1 MIRTSNAIDDKG
13 LSDSGIRPRL
23 VESVSQL
30 KSLSRSHQILVDT
43 MLSEMASPADETA
56 RPAAGRAAKA
66 QAPHAAS
73 TATNGKA
80 IGLREVAR
88 LANVSVATVSMVL
101 NSNPRISRA
110 TQLRVQK
117 VIDSVGYRPNRL
129 AQSLASQHTRVLAI
143 LLPALRHG
151 FGDAYF
157 GELIS
162 GICDRAGKLGY
173 KVMLEQAKPDFI
185 KSNGHIELFE
195 RRFVDGVLALG
206 CNDRHHFLSQFQDR
220 RHPLIVVDNYFKR
233 WKLDHVVCDYRGG
246 TSQVMNYLLQLGHR
260 AVGLI
265 NAAPE
270 VRTAVDRH
278 EVYEEK
284 FLAAG
289 ITPLKGWYCDGR
301 FTEEGGAAAAEAI
314 LKTHPEV
321 TALFAGN
328 DKMAI
333 GAMHYL
339 HRSGMKVPQDISVVG
354 FDDMHH
360 SAFVTP
366 SLTTVHLPLYEAG
379 VTACDRLIERI
390 LGKTETVAEIL
401 PTYLVVRE
409 STALAK
415 NV

>member
-1 MIRTSNAIDDKG
+1 
-13 LSDSGIRPRL
+13 
-23 VESVSQL
+23 
-30 KSLSRSHQILVDT
+30 
-43 MLSEMASPADETA
+43 
-56 RPAAGRAAKA
+56 
-66 QAPHAAS
+66 
-73 TATNGKA
+73 
-80 IGLREVAR
+80 
-88 LANVSVATVSMVL
+88 
-101 NSNPRISRA
+101 
-110 TQLRVQK
+110 
-117 VIDSVGYRPNRL
+117 
-129 AQSLASQHTRVLAI
+129 
-143 LLPALRHG
+143 
-151 FGDAYF
+151 
-157 GELIS
+157 
-162 GICDRAGKLGY
+162 
-173 KVMLEQAKPDFI
+173 
-185 KSNGHIELFE
+185 
-195 RRFVDGVLALG
+195 
-206 CNDRHHFLSQFQDR
+206 
-220 RHPLIVVDNYFKR
+220 
-233 WKLDHVVCDYRGG
+233 
-246 TSQVMNYLLQLGHR
+246 MNYLLQLGHR